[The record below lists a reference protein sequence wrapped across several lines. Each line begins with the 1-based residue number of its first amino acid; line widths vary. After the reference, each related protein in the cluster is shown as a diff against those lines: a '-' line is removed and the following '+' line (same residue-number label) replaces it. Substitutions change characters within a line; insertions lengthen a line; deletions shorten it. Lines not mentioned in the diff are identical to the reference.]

1 MSGSAGWQIQQAVY
15 AVLAGNAALGSLLGG
30 ARVYDD
36 VPQATPYP
44 HISLGQTS
52 SSDWGTGTEDGEEHI
67 LTLHVWSQAG
77 GRSEAQ
83 RIMGTVRDVLHTAN
97 LSLAGHILISLR
109 QQFSDVRRDGDGI
122 TIHGLVRYRAVT
134 EPL

>member
-1 MSGSAGWQIQQAVY
+1 MSGSASWQLQRAIYGALV
-15 AVLAGNAALGSLLGG
+15 ANATLASLLGG
-30 ARVYDD
+30 ARIFDD

-44 HISLGQTS
+44 HVTLGQTS
-52 SSDWGTGTEDGEEHI
+52 SSENATGTEDGEEHI

-83 RIMGTVRDVLHTAN
+83 RIMGALRDALHTA
-97 LSLAGHILISLR
+97 SLALTGHTLVSLR
-109 QQFSDVRRDGDGI
+109 QQFADVRRDADGV

-134 EPL
+134 EPM